1 MGLTKRRRSSNF
13 QRAADGSM
21 TLMEHIRELRSRV
34 LKAVVAII
42 IAAAFMLID
51 FVPGRDF
58 VVTEWVQRF
67 VLGPYC
73 DYAISVNP
81 TQTCGLNFPN
91 PLDAFMLQL
100 KLGLYLGLAVSA
112 PVWLYQLWAFVAPGL
127 HRNERRYTY
136 AFVAIA
142 APLFSVGTVLGYVL
156 VTKSMQ
162 FLLRAVPSMD
172 GLTLSINA
180 VEYFDFITLVML
192 VFGLGFEFPLL
203 ALVLNIA
210 GVVSARRLL
219 SWWRVVVFLM
229 FVFAG
234 IVTPNPDPFSMIIF
248 ALCLSA
254 LYFAAV
260 GVAFIVDGRRAR
272 RQARQTVGDD
282 EVSPIEPVSPVDAPT
297 WGVHGGPDSGER
309 P

>member
-1 MGLTKRRRSSNF
+1 MSQGKRRRPTDF

-21 TLMEHIRELRSRV
+21 TLMEHIYELRNRV
-34 LKAVVAII
+34 LKAVLAII
-42 IAAAFMLID
+42 AGAVAM
-51 FVPGRDF
+51 
-58 VVTEWVQRF
+58 F
-67 VLGPYC
+67 VLAEPVQQFVLEPYC
-73 DYAISVNP
+73 EYAITVNP

-100 KLGLYLGLAVSA
+100 KIALYLGLVVSA
-112 PVWLYQLWAFVAPGL
+112 PIWLYQLWAFVAPGL
-127 HRNERRYTY
+127 HRRERRYTY

-142 APLFSVGTVLGYVL
+142 APLFSVGSALGFIM

-162 FLLRAVPSMD
+162 FLLRSVPTMD

-180 VEYFDFITLVML
+180 IEYFDFVTLVML
-192 VFGLGFEFPLL
+192 IFGLGFEFPLV
-203 ALVLNIA
+203 ALVLNVA

-219 SWWRVVVFLM
+219 SWWRVAVFLM
-229 FVFAG
+229 FAFAG

-260 GVAFIVDGRRAR
+260 GIAFIVDARRAR
-272 RQARQTVGDD
+272 RRASDGVGDD
-282 EVSPIEPVSPVDAPT
+282 EVSPIEPVSPVDAPS
-297 WGVHGGPDSGER
+297 WGVHGEPDSSER
-309 P
+309 R

>member
-1 MGLTKRRRSSNF
+1 VSLTKRRRSSKF
-13 QRAADGSM
+13 ERAADGSM

-34 LKAVVAII
+34 LKALLAIVIGAVVMYAL
-42 IAAAFMLID
+42 AE
-51 FVPGRDF
+51 R
-58 VVTEWVQRF
+58 VQQF
-67 VLGPYC
+67 VLEPYC

-81 TQTCGLNFPN
+81 TGTCALNFPN

-100 KLGLYLGLAVSA
+100 KIALFLGMAVSA
-112 PVWLYQLWAFVAPGL
+112 PLWLYQLWAFVAPGL
-127 HRNERRYTY
+127 HRHERRYTY
-136 AFVAIA
+136 LFVSIA
-142 APLFSVGTVLGYVL
+142 APLFSVGSALGFVM

-162 FLLRAVPSMD
+162 FLLSAVPTMD

-180 VEYFDFITLVML
+180 IEYFDFVTLVML
-192 VFGLGFEFPLL
+192 IFGLGFEFPLL
-203 ALVLNIA
+203 ALVLNVA

-219 SWWRVVVFLM
+219 SWWRVAVFLM

-234 IVTPNPDPFSMIIF
+234 IVTPNPEPFTMTIF

-260 GVAFIVDGRRAR
+260 GVAFILDARRGR
-272 RQARQTVGDD
+272 RQAREVVGDD

-297 WGVHGGPDSGER
+297 WGVHSGPDSEQQK
-309 P
+309 